1 MNSLFDISNL
11 IELYEVLQ
19 MVKLDQENYFNSK

>member
-19 MVKLDQENYFNSK
+19 MIKLDQENYFNSK